1 MALAFLSGLPEF
13 TSKSYGQVIQFQ
25 VIEMNIVSGRMI
37 DPFNSNCGIQNMK
50 YGKSKWRGA

>member
-25 VIEMNIVSGRMI
+25 VIEMNIVSDRI
-37 DPFNSNCGIQNMK
+37 VLLKNSNCGIQNMK
-50 YGKSKWRGA
+50 YGKSKWRGV

>member
-25 VIEMNIVSGRMI
+25 VIEMNIVSDRI
-37 DPFNSNCGIQNMK
+37 IQTVEYK
-50 YGKSKWRGA
+50 I

>member
-25 VIEMNIVSGRMI
+25 VIEMNIVSDRT
-37 DPFNSNCGIQNMK
+37 SYYLRIQTVEYK
-50 YGKSKWRGA
+50 I

>member
-25 VIEMNIVSGRMI
+25 VIEMNIVSDHMI
-37 DPFNSNCGIQNMK
+37 HRIT
-50 YGKSKWRGA
+50 

>member
-25 VIEMNIVSGRMI
+25 VIEMNIVSDRMI
-37 DPFNSNCGIQNMK
+37 HRIT
-50 YGKSKWRGA
+50 